1 MKRSPKTELF
11 EDGLQS
17 GTFRKRRFPV
27 LVWTRIFLKTD
38 KKSCVF
44 KRKRIRVDKP
54 KLLGLY
60 LCARSVFKFIYYLQ
74 IRDAM
79 QCMQDRKNIGKVLL
93 SPLKEPPKPEPPK
106 PEKQE
111 EKKEVEKEK
120 NETKEETK
128 DKVCLKF

>member
-44 KRKRIRVDKP
+44 KRKRIRVDKALDAAP
-54 KLLGLY
+54 LPY
-60 LCARSVFKFIYYLQ
+60 LRPGHAAHDNDTITIQTIV
-74 IRDAM
+74 
-79 QCMQDRKNIGKVLL
+79 
-93 SPLKEPPKPEPPK
+93 
-106 PEKQE
+106 
-111 EKKEVEKEK
+111 
-120 NETKEETK
+120 
-128 DKVCLKF
+128 